1 VEGLYALT
9 KTNLDPEAI
18 LYDALASNDAAGEDG
33 VSSHKERGVCDA
45 DHKIISQANLVC
57 FGAKL
62 PKTDPAKPLS
72 IPRCILA
79 EISEPTTC
87 PYALA
92 IRSDCHASTRVTR
105 AERAVIRGPKD
116 GVVVGP
122 MKWTGRSGETLR
134 AVVGCA
140 NLP

>member
-1 VEGLYALT
+1 MNSRRLT
-9 KTNLDPEAI
+9 GRK
-18 LYDALASNDAAGEDG
+18 SFHAGEMFYL
-33 VSSHKERGVCDA
+33 SSTTLSMTIAGGAHLRDRLRGEV
-45 DHKIISQANLVC
+45 
-57 FGAKL
+57 G
-62 PKTDPAKPLS
+62 
-72 IPRCILA
+72 R
-79 EISEPTTC
+79 

-122 MKWTGRSGETLR
+122 MKWTGRSGKTLH
-134 AVVGCA
+134 AVVGCV